1 MQAELQALILTAISI
16 ALLHTISGPDHYLPF
31 IVLSKTRGWGLSKT
45 IGWTIACGLGHVLS
59 SVVIALGAAAIG
71 WSFSKIVWI
80 ENVRGGLAG
89 WLMLLFGFF
98 YLIWGMIKFVQ
109 NKSHKHF
116 DLDVEGSLYV
126 FEHVHGRSVMP
137 KERFKVTPWVM
148 FLIFVLGPCEP
159 LIPLLYFPAIQNSP
173 FGLFIL
179 IITYTSITI
188 LSMLGLVLL
197 GYFGIVFSI
206 SVKLEKYIHIL
217 GAFATI
223 VCAVGILWLGW

>member
-1 MQAELQALILTAISI
+1 MQTELQALILTAISI

-126 FEHVHGRSVMP
+126 FEHVHGRAVMP

-197 GYFGIVFSI
+197 GYFGIAFSI

-217 GAFATI
+217 GAFAII

>member
-1 MQAELQALILTAISI
+1 MQTELQALILTAISI

-98 YLIWGMIKFVQ
+98 YLIWGMIK
-109 NKSHKHF
+109 
-116 DLDVEGSLYV
+116 GSV
-126 FEHVHGRSVMP
+126 
-137 KERFKVTPWVM
+137 
-148 FLIFVLGPCEP
+148 
-159 LIPLLYFPAIQNSP
+159 
-173 FGLFIL
+173 
-179 IITYTSITI
+179 
-188 LSMLGLVLL
+188 
-197 GYFGIVFSI
+197 
-206 SVKLEKYIHIL
+206 
-217 GAFATI
+217 
-223 VCAVGILWLGW
+223 